1 MKGSIGCLLKI
12 AALVL
17 IYFGLVHLGIIDFI
31 KDKYFAPSREQVIE
45 NSKNIVDL
53 SDVDKEYKL
62 DKNLNFAGNKVVIAE
77 HKSTKQKFVV
87 TKLKKNDT
95 LTLEDFEN
103 GRANEKITDF
113 ANKFKY
119 KMVKV
124 ENFKITD
131 EGYMDIGGEERPY
144 LRFEA
149 DAVNLPMKK
158 IDGIVSITQDEK
170 GENRIMISIN
180 NDDKYSQII
189 SNAFFE
195 KLK

>member
-1 MKGSIGCLLKI
+1 MRGPIGCLFKI
-12 AALVL
+12 AAIVL
-17 IYFGLVHLGIIDFI
+17 IYFGLVHLGIIDYVRDTF
-31 KDKYFAPSREQVIE
+31 FSPNREQVIE
-45 NSKNIVDL
+45 KSKEIADL
-53 SDVDKEYKL
+53 SAVDEEYRL
-62 DKNLNFAGNKVVIAE
+62 DKNLNVAGNKVVIAE

-87 TKLKKNDT
+87 AKLKKNDA
-95 LTLEDFEN
+95 LTPEDFET
-103 GRANEKITDF
+103 GKAKEKITDI

-119 KMVKV
+119 KMVKI
-124 ENFKITD
+124 ENFKVTD
-131 EGYMDIGGEERPY
+131 EGKMDISGEERPY

-158 IDGIVSITQDEK
+158 IDGIVSIAQDED
-170 GENRIMISIN
+170 GENRIMISVN

>member
-1 MKGSIGCLLKI
+1 MRGPIGCLFKI
-12 AALVL
+12 IALVL
-17 IYFGLVHLGIIDFI
+17 IYFGLVHLGVIDYV
-31 KDKYFAPSREQVIE
+31 KDTFFAPNREQVIE
-45 NSKNIVDL
+45 KSKDIVDL
-53 SDVDKEYKL
+53 SGVDSEYRL
-62 DKNLNFAGNKVVIAE
+62 DKNLNVAGNKVVIAE

-87 TKLKKNDT
+87 AKLKKNDA
-95 LTLEDFEN
+95 LTPEDFET
-103 GRANEKITDF
+103 GRAKEKITGL

-124 ENFKITD
+124 ENFKVTD
-131 EGYMDIGGEERPY
+131 EGQMDIAGEEKPY

-158 IDGIVSITQDEK
+158 IDGIISITQDEN
-170 GENRIMISIN
+170 GENRIMVSVN